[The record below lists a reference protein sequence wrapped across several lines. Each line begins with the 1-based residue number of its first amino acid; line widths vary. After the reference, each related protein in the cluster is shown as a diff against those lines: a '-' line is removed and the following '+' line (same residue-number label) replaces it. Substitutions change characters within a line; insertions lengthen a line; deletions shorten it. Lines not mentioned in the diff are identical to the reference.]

1 MDVFLVARP
10 MGRLFSLAAEVQ
22 EGLNKRYKLYE
33 SVVPPIHLTFARIS
47 IEGELGLTQAVSR
60 IGEAVRKIPPFLMQ
74 ASGYLRF
81 GPPHLAVGVSIVGD
95 DKLFKLRAELVT
107 HLGEQLV
114 VQANDYWKPHMTLV
128 SSTFG
133 RQWSEEEWMSAYKV
147 ALDYSMQDEC
157 LIEELELWYPEFDP
171 RVRVLGKFRL
181 GLGLVELVE

>member
-10 MGRLFSLAAEVQ
+10 TGRLFSLAAEVQ
-22 EGLNKRYKLYE
+22 ESLNKKYNLYE
-33 SVVPPIHLTFARIS
+33 GIVPPIHLTFARIS
-47 IEGELGLTQAVSR
+47 VEGELGLTQAVSR
-60 IGEAVRKIPPFLMQ
+60 IGEAVRKISPFLLQ

-133 RQWSEEEWMSAYKV
+133 RQWSEEEWLSAYNV
-147 ALDYSMQDEC
+147 ALDYSMQGEC

-171 RVRVLGKFRL
+171 RVRVLGKFRI
-181 GLGLVELVE
+181 GIGLVELVE